1 MHPVRLGCENLEY
14 PDIPAYSCLAG
25 LAPLRPKLRTY
36 FFVNPQRREIDKM
49 NVRLVRFHFSAAV
62 VAVMVIL
69 LSGSVKQADAQ
80 GLTVEQTVI
89 CKNVVNRVPV
99 DAGNSFATSVGKIF
113 CFTKIVGARHPT
125 EITHVWYFDG
135 TERDRV
141 TLSVGASPWRT
152 YSSKRLRPNDVGPWH
167 VDVLDAGGN
176 MLDRVAFN
184 VVP

>member
-1 MHPVRLGCENLEY
+1 
-14 PDIPAYSCLAG
+14 
-25 LAPLRPKLRTY
+25 
-36 FFVNPQRREIDKM
+36 M
-49 NVRLVRFHFSAAV
+49 NVRLVQFHFSAAV

-69 LSGSVKQADAQ
+69 LFVSVTHADAQ

-89 CKNVVNRVPV
+89 CKNVVNRSPV
-99 DAGNSFATSVGKIF
+99 DAGNSFATSIDKIF
-113 CFTKIVGARHPT
+113 CFTKIVGANQPS

-141 TLSVGASPWRT
+141 TLTVGGSPWRT
-152 YSSKRLRPNDVGPWH
+152 YSSKRLRPNDVGSWH